1 MIYNKMRFSFIWKS
15 STFFHLCLGLSYLK
29 SATCLT
35 LQNENRIVKYMY
47 ISNVNL
53 VILICY
59 QMLLGTQGKFRGI
72 KMYEI
77 LIFWMFLK
85 TLSIGLRHQIRFL
98 NVSSSSLERYTIQIW
113 ELTAPLWISF
123 VHVIGLNLKVIS

>member
-1 MIYNKMRFSFIWKS
+1 
-15 STFFHLCLGLSYLK
+15 
-29 SATCLT
+29 
-35 LQNENRIVKYMY
+35 MY
-47 ISNVNL
+47 INNVNL

-98 NVSSSSLERYTIQIW
+98 NVSSSSLERYTIQI
-113 ELTAPLWISF
+113 
-123 VHVIGLNLKVIS
+123 